1 MSDVASAIC
10 SHLSFA
16 EGELLENL
24 SFAIAGKI
32 KLISKYFPFS
42 VVRVIKKVIA
52 IHAYMGMDVVPRTT
66 SKDLHRPV

>member
-1 MSDVASAIC
+1 MSDVGSEIC

-24 SFAIAGKI
+24 SFAIARKI

-42 VVRVIKKVIA
+42 VVRVIKKFLA
-52 IHAYMGMDVVPRTT
+52 IHAYTGMDAAPWTT
-66 SKDLHRPV
+66 SKALQRPV